1 MNKRSD
7 DLREDISP
15 AAPLL
20 QLAHP
25 IDGFVPRG
33 MVVPKGVHLAPNTR
47 NYRSEART
55 ASLLPLPF
63 ATQLCLFRQ

>member
-1 MNKRSD
+1 MNNRSN

-15 AAPLL
+15 AAPFLRLGQPML

-25 IDGFVPRG
+25 IDGFVPRD
-33 MVVPKGVHLAPNTR
+33 MAVPKDVHLAPNAR

-55 ASLLPLPF
+55 ASHL
-63 ATQLCLFRQ
+63 R